1 MLIISILISSVENI
15 LYVEIIPRF
24 IFYVN
29 SLYANY
35 LHKICSAF
43 LVNLHNH
50 SKISQKLIQAFDIR
64 DPRKEDMK
72 IPPHQ

>member
-35 LHKICSAF
+35 LHKIYSAF
-43 LVNLHNH
+43 LVNLHNL
-50 SKISQKLIQAFDIR
+50 SKISQKPIQAFDI
-64 DPRKEDMK
+64 
-72 IPPHQ
+72 